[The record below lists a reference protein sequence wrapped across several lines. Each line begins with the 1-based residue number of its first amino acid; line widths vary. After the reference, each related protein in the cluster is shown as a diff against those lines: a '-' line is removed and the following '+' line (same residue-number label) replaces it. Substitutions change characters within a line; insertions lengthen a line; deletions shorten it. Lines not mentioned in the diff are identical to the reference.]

1 VTAARLL
8 RAPPLLLLLAAAAA
22 CAGLALL
29 PGELGPLAARAGLV
43 CLGLGTALLLLRRHA
58 AEPATPR
65 LRVLSRAGLARDASV
80 VLVELDGRPLLL
92 GVGRDGVRLLS
103 DHGWSGPEVEP

>member
-1 VTAARLL
+1 MTALL
-8 RAPPLLLLLAAAAA
+8 RAPPLALLLAAAAA
-22 CAGLALL
+22 CAALALL
-29 PGELGPLAARAGLV
+29 PGEFGPLAARAGLLS
-43 CLGLGTALLLLRRHA
+43 LGLGAALLLLRRRA
-58 AEPATPR
+58 VEPAAPR

-103 DHGWSGPEVEP
+103 DPGWMMPEVEP

>member
-1 VTAARLL
+1 MTSLLSRATPLALLLTAA
-8 RAPPLLLLLAAAAA
+8 ATCAA
-22 CAGLALL
+22 LALL
-29 PGELGPLAARAGLV
+29 PGELGPVAARAGLL
-43 CLGLGTALLLLRRHA
+43 CLGLGVAVLLLRRRA
-58 AEPATPR
+58 AEVPTPR

-103 DHGWSGPEVEP
+103 EPGWMGPAVEP